1 LSYPN
6 IDFALRIFNL
16 GAISINQE
24 NYAMST
30 NSPLRSRA
38 SLAMLPLAGLLTV
51 LGLILRGPLGNPSIN
66 PSGFAQSAASANFG
80 TSWIIILL
88 GSVARL
94 YSFMILFGLLGLTRA
109 GKLVFWAMLLS
120 IVSEALFISL
130 TGILVF
136 TVPVAAQLYLQGDA
150 HMLNV
155 LMAGFFSGPVAS
167 VLYPAGLIGTLGSI
181 LFSIAIW
188 RSNLPMWAGVLYGLT
203 TPLLAFAPAFSYG
216 LELLGGLLLLV
227 SSTWLATAAWRQ
239 TIRETSSRTG
249 QSSMISS
256 T

>member
-1 LSYPN
+1 
-6 IDFALRIFNL
+6 
-16 GAISINQE
+16 
-24 NYAMST
+24 M
-30 NSPLRSRA
+30 
-38 SLAMLPLAGLLTV
+38 
-51 LGLILRGPLGNPSIN
+51 
-66 PSGFAQSAASANFG
+66 
-80 TSWIIILL
+80 
-88 GSVARL
+88 
-94 YSFMILFGLLGLTRA
+94 YSFMVLFGLLGLTRA

-155 LMAGFFSGPVAS
+155 LMPGFFSGPVAS